1 MNQHSN
7 TLRTAV
13 LLFATALFTANAAF
27 AQYDNDDIP
36 PSYNESVSVIGSYNP
51 ILENSFKINVA
62 PMIVD
67 TNNTLQHAFIY
78 DIATRRITSIFQPTR
93 IKAAKITG
101 EPTTKLYNSYFR
113 LGFGNYYTPLFDAYF
128 NSTRSKT
135 LNYGLRLNHLS
146 SWGKIGDKN
155 DPALYYGPAH
165 YSNSSVSAFC
175 KYLLGSD
182 ALLHTDITW
191 SNDYNLLYGFN
202 DSVLY
207 DRLYNT
213 TNRNLT
219 TRDTLNENKNLYGS
233 MYNYLSW
240 NLGARSIKTD
250 DKHLGYHANFNLA
263 NLWGNY
269 GLGEFN
275 INLDGCAYYP
285 FSLSGGNHAS
295 VGLRLQWETYSQ
307 HLRSDYAAMPLGW
320 LPMLTYLDS
329 LGKPIPSPTPLLATG
344 DTFAMGRNLFRI
356 NPALDLLLAGFNI
369 HAGVKLAIDAFSDT
383 VSDMYVYPD
392 VVVSRNFMDDALC
405 LSIGATGNSDANSW
419 NTLRLVNPY
428 VMQGSDTWATSHYD
442 FFFNGRMLFS
452 KRLELNLHA
461 NYSLVQ
467 DAVTFRPNPL
477 FVLDNVFT
485 TARQDY
491 NQIKAGGDFRYVN
504 DEIASFAIGGN
515 YYYNTKAEDGAMP
528 LLYLPT
534 FDLHAGLNLNIKDK
548 VRFNAQAIM
557 LSRMAANYD
566 VDSLGEAFVSDT
578 IPMRIGVNAEIE
590 YLHNRALSF
599 FVKFD
604 NILCQRYFYWQNYPS
619 RRITVIG
626 GLTYTIPVKHE
637 KQ

>member
-1 MNQHSN
+1 MKRHN
-7 TLRTAV
+7 TPRFAA
-13 LLFATALFTANAAF
+13 LLFATALIATTGSAH

-51 ILENSFKINVA
+51 ILESSFKINVA

-67 TNNTLQHAFIY
+67 TNNTLQHAFVY

-113 LGFGNYYTPLFDAYF
+113 LGFGNYWTPLLDAYF

-146 SWGKIGDKN
+146 SWGNIGDKEN
-155 DPALYYGPAH
+155 PALYYGPAH
-165 YSNSSVSAFC
+165 YSNSGISAFC

-182 ALLHTDITW
+182 ALLHTDI
-191 SNDYNLLYGFN
+191 SFNNDYNLLYGFT
-202 DSVLY
+202 DSLLA
-207 DRLYNT
+207 DRLYA
-213 TNRNLT
+213 TNLSS
-219 TRDTLNENKNLYGS
+219 RDSLNNHKGLYRS

-240 NLGARSIKTD
+240 NLGAQSIKTN

-275 INLDGCAYYP
+275 INLDGRIYYP
-285 FSLSGGNHAS
+285 FSLSGGKHAS
-295 VGLRLQWETYSQ
+295 VGLRFQWETYSQ

-320 LPMLTYLDS
+320 
-329 LGKPIPSPTPLLATG
+329 IPLLPYADTLGTIVYPTLPTTG

-356 NPALDLLLAGFNI
+356 NPAFDLLIAGFNI
-369 HAGVKLAIDAFSDT
+369 HAGAKLAIDAFSDT
-383 VSDMYVYPD
+383 VGSDMYVYPD
-392 VVVSRNFMDDALC
+392 VVISRNFMDDALN
-405 LSIGATGNSDANSW
+405 LSVGATGNCDANSW
-419 NTLRLVNPY
+419 NALRLVNPY
-428 VMQGSDTWATSHYD
+428 VLQGSDTWATSHYD
-442 FFFNGRMLFS
+442 FFLNSRMLFS
-452 KRLELNLHA
+452 KRLELNIHA
-461 NYSLVQ
+461 SYSHVQ

-477 FVLDNVFT
+477 FALDNLFT
-485 TARQDY
+485 TAPQDY

-515 YYYNTKAEDGAMP
+515 YYYNTTVEKGAMP
-528 LLYLPT
+528 LLYLPSY
-534 FDLHAGLNLNIKDK
+534 DLHAGLNINVKDK

-557 LSRMAANYD
+557 LSRMAANYAL
-566 VDSLGEAFVSDT
+566 DSLGDAFVSDT

-599 FVKFD
+599 FLKFD

-626 GLTYTIPVKHE
+626 GLTYTIPVKRE
-637 KQ
+637 RD